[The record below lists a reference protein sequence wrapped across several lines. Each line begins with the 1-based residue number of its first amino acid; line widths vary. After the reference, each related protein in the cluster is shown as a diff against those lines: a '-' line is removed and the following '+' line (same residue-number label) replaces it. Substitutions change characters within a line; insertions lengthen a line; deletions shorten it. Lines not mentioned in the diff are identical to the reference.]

1 MPNFP
6 AAKLMNGIVGVD
18 VHAVI
23 GVPVHPYAGFIFLW
37 HTPQFPKADVFINGM
52 PACSVGAMG
61 YSVHVPQGA
70 PVPPTPT
77 NAGYWKRYLTNIPMA
92 LVLMGLTLFAN
103 MAIAFI
109 SSLIPKPKAAEDFL
123 KEVTGIDTSQE
134 GAYWNAIKGNVS
146 SFTKW
151 QTWVKLL
158 MPPIP
163 FPGSQGSTA
172 VGSPNVQ
179 VNGGAMA
186 FCLAP
191 LCATSCSDIP
201 VVPNA
206 MCLGFSNVMVGVS
219 IGDIIKGIAVNAAQ
233 AAVSHGVGKGVQKA
247 KAGLSHP

>member
-1 MPNFP
+1 
-6 AAKLMNGIVGVD
+6 
-18 VHAVI
+18 
-23 GVPVHPYAGFIFLW
+23 VHPFAGAICLW
-37 HTPQFPKADVFINGM
+37 MTPQFPTTNVFINM
-52 PACSVGAMG
+52 MAAACVGCQ
-61 YSVHVPQGA
+61 SISCHVPGGP

-123 KEVTGIDTSQE
+123 KDVTGIDTSQE
-134 GAYWNAIKGNVS
+134 GAYWNAIKGNVQ

-151 QTWVKLL
+151 QTWAKLL

-163 FPGSQGSTA
+163 FPGAQGSCA

-179 VNGGAMA
+179 VNGGPLA

-191 LCATSCSDIP
+191 LCAASCSDIP

-219 IGDIIKGIAVNAAQ
+219 ISQLVRGIAVHTAQ
-233 AAVSHGVGKGVQKA
+233 AGVSHAVSAGVSRLKGKEEEGCR
-247 KAGLSHP
+247 